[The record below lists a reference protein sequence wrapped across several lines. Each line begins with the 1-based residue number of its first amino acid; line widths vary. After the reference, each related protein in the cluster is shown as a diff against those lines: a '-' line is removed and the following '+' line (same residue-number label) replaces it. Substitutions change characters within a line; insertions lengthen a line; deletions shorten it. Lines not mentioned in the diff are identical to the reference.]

1 MMALDIDATFY
12 FRLPS
17 QGKDKTESDRSTED
31 ETEKESSDNDK
42 FIVCRQ
48 CRQIITSPAE
58 RIEMEG
64 THRHTFANPH
74 GIVYQIGCFKS
85 VTGCGYAG
93 PASDEWSWFKGFS
106 WQVAVCG
113 TCLLH
118 VGWLFVSKGGS
129 RFYGLILDRIVEIK

>member
-1 MMALDIDATFY
+1 MIRDSDTTFY

-17 QGKDKTESDRSTED
+17 KGKYKTESGPSVVD
-31 ETEKESSDNDK
+31 EAEKEPSENDK

-64 THRHTFANPH
+64 AHRHTFANPH

-85 VTGCGYAG
+85 VTGCGDVG

-106 WQVAVCG
+106 WRVAVCG
-113 TCLLH
+113 TWLLH
-118 VGWLFVSKGGS
+118 VGWLFISKGGL
-129 RFYGLILDRIVEIK
+129 RFYGLIVDRSVEIK

>member
-1 MMALDIDATFY
+1 MMALDADAIFY

-17 QGKDKTESDRSTED
+17 QGKDKAESDRSTED
-31 ETEKESSDNDK
+31 ETEKRPSGNDK

-64 THRHTFANPH
+64 VHRHTFTNPH

-106 WQVAVCG
+106 WRVAVCG

-118 VGWLFVSKGGS
+118 VGWLFVSKSGY
-129 RFYGLILDRIVEIK
+129 RFSGLILDRIVEIK